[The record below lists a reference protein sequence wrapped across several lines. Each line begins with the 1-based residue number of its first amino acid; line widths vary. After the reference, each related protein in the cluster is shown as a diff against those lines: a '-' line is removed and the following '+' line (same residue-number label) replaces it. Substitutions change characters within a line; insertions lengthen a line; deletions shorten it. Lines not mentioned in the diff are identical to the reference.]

1 MPKIPSA
8 SPNTLLLPARVP
20 AGISWH
26 SGQSQHPWCLLWC
39 ALVTLK
45 CRIRTRLGLFALTA
59 LNCAFFCHLRCINSK
74 PNWYLPTLQTAAG
87 NKPLPV
93 EPELKPEPISIFSQL
108 WTFVAPMAS
117 PGTVY
122 SHSKENSLPCE
133 EPGGLCRRLWPP
145 GQASTCLAQET
156 CCDFSFI
163 SAGSKGSVGKRR
175 LCTQRRTLQESRF
188 CLLSHVDAALAVLQ
202 PSSIRAVTL
211 CLLWKPRCWFS
222 FSKQEKA
229 WFHCFGFINSEL
241 EKSFSQL

>member
-1 MPKIPSA
+1 MIFAHIANSCRKQTPPCRARAETWTYFHLFS
-8 SPNTLLLPARVP
+8 TLNLCVSHGLSR
-20 AGISWH
+20 H
-26 SGQSQHPWCLLWC
+26 
-39 ALVTLK
+39 
-45 CRIRTRLGLFALTA
+45 GLFSQQGEFLALWRA
-59 LNCAFFCHLRCINSK
+59 WR
-74 PNWYLPTLQTAAG
+74 TLQKVVT
-87 NKPLPV
+87 
-93 EPELKPEPISIFSQL
+93 S
-108 WTFVAPMAS
+108 
-117 PGTVY
+117 
-122 SHSKENSLPCE
+122 
-133 EPGGLCRRLWPP
+133 WP
-145 GQASTCLAQET
+145 STCLAQET